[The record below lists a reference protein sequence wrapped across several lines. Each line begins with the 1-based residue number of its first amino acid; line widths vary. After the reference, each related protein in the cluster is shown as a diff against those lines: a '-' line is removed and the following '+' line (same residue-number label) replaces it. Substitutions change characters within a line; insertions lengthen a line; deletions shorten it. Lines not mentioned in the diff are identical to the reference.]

1 MANLLTRRL
10 EGLGPLSAEDR
21 RLLDDVIR
29 DDREV
34 GPRDDLIKEGDD
46 PDDVL
51 LILEGFACRYK
62 LTRDGKRQ
70 IAAYLVPGDF
80 CNLHVF
86 ILKAMDH
93 NIGTLSACRIVAIP
107 RARILELTERP
118 AIARALW
125 WATLVDEAILREWL
139 VSLGRR
145 DAAQRLAHILCELLH
160 RLRAVGLAKGSSY
173 ELPLTQVDLADTLG
187 LSTVHLNRS
196 LQALR
201 NEGLITLKDK
211 HVVILHPTRLTELAG
226 FNPNYLHLGGGEEDK
241 PRPRRAAR

>member
-1 MANLLTRRL
+1 
-10 EGLGPLSAEDR
+10 
-21 RLLDDVIR
+21 
-29 DDREV
+29 
-34 GPRDDLIKEGDD
+34 
-46 PDDVL
+46 
-51 LILEGFACRYK
+51 
-62 LTRDGKRQ
+62 
-70 IAAYLVPGDF
+70 
-80 CNLHVF
+80 LHVF

-93 NIGTLSACRIVAIP
+93 NIGTLSASRIVAIP
-107 RARILELTERP
+107 RARILELTEKP

-173 ELPLTQVDLADTLG
+173 ELPLTQIDLADTLG
-187 LSTVHLNRS
+187 LSTVHMNRS

-201 NEGLITLKDK
+201 TEGLITLKDK
-211 HVVILHPTRLTELAG
+211 HVVILDPRRLTELAG

-241 PRPRRAAR
+241 PQPRRAAR